1 MNTNIETMI
10 KELKNAFPD
19 NWGDISQGLEVTV
32 TDRAKS
38 VFGEFAFDE
47 TILDSIEVVYKGR
60 EFEICI
66 SDDGSSDQFDF
77 EGIYIEVD
85 IIENIGK
92 IISIVGK
99 HLNKIELNPYWSAV

>member
-1 MNTNIETMI
+1 MNTNIENMI
-10 KELKNAFPD
+10 KELKNEFPD

-47 TILDSIEVVYKGR
+47 TILDSIEIAYKG
-60 EFEICI
+60 EGFEICI
-66 SDDGSSDQFDF
+66 SDDGTSNQFDF
-77 EGIYIEVD
+77 EGGYIYTD
-85 IIENIGK
+85 NIENIGK

-99 HLNKIELNPYWSAV
+99 HINKIELNNYWSAV